1 MSTPRLPS
9 RRTSALRTLALT
21 ALLLVGGAPAYAID
35 DDDRPAEPLV
45 EVMVLGTYHMG
56 NPGLDL
62 NNMQADDVTTPK
74 RQQELADVARLL
86 AKFKPN
92 KIALE
97 YTSDAPDRSVARY
110 AQFTTAELATSKD
123 ERVQIGFRLAKQL
136 GHTVVYG
143 IDEQSEKIDYFPFEP
158 LMKFAERTGRQ
169 AEIAGP
175 MEMGKEYVA
184 NLEKMQR
191 KGTVADLLLWM
202 NEPTDIDRQH
212 GIGYLGVLPVGAGRE
227 QPGAELNAMWFL
239 RNAKIFAKLAEVA
252 QPGDKVLVVFGA
264 GHNYWLRYF
273 ARATPGFQ
281 LAEPNDYLGN
291 P

>member
-1 MSTPRLPS
+1 MSTASIRARIPLA
-9 RRTSALRTLALT
+9 ALVAAAVLSLLAT
-21 ALLLVGGAPAYAID
+21 TPALAIDD

-62 NNMQADDVTTPK
+62 HNMQADDVTTPR
-74 RQQELADVARLL
+74 RQKELEEVARLL
-86 AKFKPN
+86 AKFAPN

-97 YTSDAPDRSVARY
+97 FRSDAPDRSVAGY
-110 AQFTTAELATSKD
+110 AQFTTADLSKSKD

-143 IDEQSEKIDYFPFEP
+143 IDEHSDTIDYFPFEP

-212 GIGYLGVLPVGAGRE
+212 GIGYLGVLPVGVGKE

-239 RNAKIFAKLAEVA
+239 RNAKIFAKLAEIA

>member
-1 MSTPRLPS
+1 MRTPPTRA
-9 RRTSALRTLALT
+9 RTSFATLA
-21 ALLLVGGAPAYAID
+21 ALLILAASPAFAIDD

-74 RQQELADVARLL
+74 RQKELAEVARLL
-86 AKFKPN
+86 AKFKPT
-92 KIALE
+92 KIAVE
-97 YTSDAPDRSVARY
+97 AVSDAPDRAVAGY
-110 AQFTTAELATSKD
+110 AKFTPADLAKSKD
-123 ERVQIGFRLAKQL
+123 ERVQIAYRLAQQL
-136 GHTVVYG
+136 GHATVYG
-143 IDEQSEKIDYFPFEP
+143 IDEHSDTVDYFPFDP
-158 LMKFAERTGRQ
+158 LLAFAKRTGRE
-169 AEIAGP
+169 AELAGV
-175 MEMGKEYVA
+175 MATGKEYVA
-184 NLEKMQR
+184 NMEKMQR
-191 KGTVADLLLWM
+191 KGTVADLLLWL

-212 GIGYLGVLPVGAGRE
+212 GVGYLGVLPVGAGRE

-239 RNAKIFAKLAEVA
+239 RNAKIFAKLSEVT
-252 QPGDKVLVVFGA
+252 QPGDRVLVVFGA

-281 LAEPNDYLGN
+281 LAEPNDFLGN